1 MNSIIGWVG
10 GKKQLRNEIISL
22 FPENFNMYV
31 EVFGGAAWV
40 LLGKEKHAKE
50 EVYNDY
56 NKDLVNLFRCV
67 KYHRQELEK
76 ELELTLSSREN
87 FNYFKDLLAL
97 DGLTDIQRAA
107 TFFYLIRLSFGNKG
121 ANYATRGKSLK
132 KQITMFRQLATRF
145 EKVVVENK
153 DFEELI
159 KLYDRSDTLFYL
171 DPPYL
176 GTENYYNNARQ
187 KYFTSEDHIRLK
199 NALSMVKGKFLL
211 SYNDCEVIRDLYS
224 EYDIIEVKR
233 KETLSTTGNNKKDY
247 GELLIKNY

>member
-1 MNSIIGWVG
+1 
-10 GKKQLRNEIISL
+10 
-22 FPENFNMYV
+22 
-31 EVFGGAAWV
+31 
-40 LLGKEKHAKE
+40 
-50 EVYNDY
+50 
-56 NKDLVNLFRCV
+56 
-67 KYHRQELEK
+67 
-76 ELELTLSSREN
+76 
-87 FNYFKDLLAL
+87 
-97 DGLTDIQRAA
+97 
-107 TFFYLIRLSFGNKG
+107 
-121 ANYATRGKSLK
+121 
-132 KQITMFRQLATRF
+132 MFRQLATRF